1 MKNKVVSRA
10 QAAALIR
17 DGDTVAFS
25 GFVGTGTPEALI
37 VGLEERFQAT
47 QAPRDLTFVFAA
59 APGDGKDLGL
69 NRLAHKGLVRR
80 AIGGHWCRCPRARGV
95 VPQRC
100 GAGRR
105 ENRL

>member
-47 QAPRDLTFVFAA
+47 RPPRDLTFVFAP
-59 APGDGKDLGL
+59 APGKGKDLGL
-69 NRLAHKGLVRR
+69 NRLPGERLVAR
-80 AIGGHWCRCPRARGV
+80 AIGGQWWLVPRV
-95 VPQRC
+95 
-100 GAGRR
+100 GRVAMT
-105 ENRL
+105 